1 MIFVPFVA
9 KKNNNSQL
17 STFNSQLFM
26 TNLLESIFALGEE
39 YGASDIHIS
48 VGFSPRFRIRGA
60 LVEKGGFEPFDSKAV
75 DAIATELGLATL
87 PVGSPDGTEKVRII
101 LMKEGS
107 LDGAV
112 TNSSRARYR
121 FNIYRESGRH
131 AIALRRLD
139 AEFRTFAQL
148 GLPRRL
154 EDFCG
159 ERDGLVI
166 VTGPT
171 GSGKSTTLA
180 TLLDCIN
187 RTRPG
192 HIITIEDP
200 IEYIHHSQRCL
211 VNQRQV
217 GRDTKSFSAALVEA
231 MRQDPDI
238 ILVGESRDLATVRTA
253 LRAAET
259 GHLVFTTLHAG
270 DAPGAVERLVA
281 MFPPE
286 EQSSA
291 RHELALVLRGV
302 FAQHLLPDPQGDTRH
317 PAYELLVNTTAAAN
331 LIATGRTA
339 QLYSVIETGANVG
352 MCTLDQSLASLVQ
365 NGLVDERAALA
376 LSRNPTM
383 LQRRLHP

>member
-1 MIFVPFVA
+1 
-9 KKNNNSQL
+9 
-17 STFNSQLFM
+17 M
-26 TNLLESIFALGEE
+26 TPLLESIFSLGEE
-39 YGASDIHIS
+39 YGASDIHVS
-48 VGFSPRFRIRGA
+48 VGFAPRFRISGS

-75 DAIATELGLATL
+75 DAIATELGLVTL
-87 PVGSPDGTEKVRII
+87 PVGSPDGTEKVRMI
-101 LMKEGS
+101 LAADGA

-112 TNSSRARYR
+112 TTSSGVRYR
-121 FNIYRESGRH
+121 FNVYRESDRH

-139 AEFRTFAQL
+139 TGFRSFEEL
-148 GLPRRL
+148 GLPKRL
-154 EDFCG
+154 ADFCD

-180 TLLDCIN
+180 TMLDRIN
-187 RTRPG
+187 RTRRG

-200 IEYIHHSQRCL
+200 IEHVHRSRLCL

-217 GRDTKSFSAALVEA
+217 GRDTRSFSSALVEA
-231 MRQDPDI
+231 MRQDPDV

-270 DAPGAVERLVA
+270 DAPGAIDRLVA

-286 EQSSA
+286 EQTCA

-302 FAQHLLPDPQGDTRH
+302 FAQHLLPSPGGERLSL
-317 PAYELLVNTTAAAN
+317 ACELLVNTSAVAN

-339 QLYSVIETGANVG
+339 QLYSVIETGAAAG
-352 MCTLDQSLASLVQ
+352 MRTLDQSLAELVSRR
-365 NGLVDERAALA
+365 LVGERTALA
-376 LSRNPTM
+376 LSRNPAM
-383 LQRRLHP
+383 LQRRLDS